1 MVPINLVQECFH
13 FFARRF
19 AVVQIEPV
27 PCAGNCNHPRVG
39 VDGQRLFG
47 HADGYNLVVRAVNQQ
62 HGLVERRDFRPRV
75 KFQHNLVVASADG
88 HLHEVELLRN
98 FAGVGIPAARI
109 VRHHQ
114 PRIEQHR
121 AAHGFGIPRRI
132 QRRHQPA
139 LAFARDHK
147 AAGIHLIQLGKE
159 RNDSIEVIEFGQQ
172 GHVRRCTGA
181 LALRAAAAEVE
192 RIADVP
198 ALGEIFRVAVH
209 VAVRA
214 VEAVAKDDRGGIL
227 RAVRHIQPAR
237 NDAFVFLFNRE
248 LFDMIGVFRKRRAA
262 QQEQH
267 QEDSSKFLHN
277 NSPLS

>member
-1 MVPINLVQECFH
+1 MTK
-13 FFARRF
+13 
-19 AVVQIEPV
+19 
-27 PCAGNCNHPRVG
+27 NCNHPRVG

-88 HLHEVELLRN
+88 HLHEVDRLRN
-98 FAGVGIPAARI
+98 LAGVGILAARI
-109 VRHHQ
+109 IRNHQ

-121 AAHGFGIPRRI
+121 TAHGFGIPRRI

-139 LAFARDHK
+139 LAFARNHE
-147 AAGIHLIQLGKE
+147 AAGIHLIQFSKE
-159 RNDSIEVIEFGQQ
+159 RNDVIEVIKFGQQ

-181 LALRAAAAEVE
+181 LALRAAAAEVK

-198 ALGEIFRVAVH
+198 ALGKIFRVAVH

-214 VEAVAKDDRGGIL
+214 VEAVAEDDRGGVL

-237 NDAFVFLFNRE
+237 NDALVFLFNRE
-248 LFDMIGVFRKRRAA
+248 LFNMIGVFRKRRAA

-267 QEDSSKFLHN
+267 QQNTSKFLHN

>member
-1 MVPINLVQECFH
+1 MP
-13 FFARRF
+13 RT
-19 AVVQIEPV
+19 
-27 PCAGNCNHPRVG
+27 GNRHHPRVG

-62 HGLVERRDFRPRV
+62 HGLVERCDFRPWV
-75 KFQHNLVVASADG
+75 KFQHNLVVAPADG

-98 FAGVGIPAARI
+98 LAGVGILAARI
-109 VRHHQ
+109 VRNHQ
-114 PRIEQHR
+114 PRIEQYR
-121 AAHGFGIPRRI
+121 TADEFGIPRRI

-139 LAFARDHK
+139 LAFARNYK
-147 AAGIHLIQLGKE
+147 VAGIHLIQLSKE
-159 RNDSIEVIEFGQQ
+159 RNDNIEVVEFGQQ
-172 GHVRRCTGA
+172 GHVRRCAGA

-192 RIADVP
+192 RIANVP
-198 ALGEIFRVAVH
+198 ALGKIFRVAVH
-209 VAVRA
+209 VSVRA
-214 VEAVAKDDRGGIL
+214 VEAVAKDNRGSVL